1 MIIETAVRAD
11 GRADEQGL
19 LFETAAKVLL
29 WAAFFELV
37 LYRLVSRLGMHL
49 SKLAAKYESVR
60 ITFKVLSSMGFTLL
74 NLVSMLVFLVLFL
87 ALLNKVRSIGGG
99 RYDAL
104 VIPASSLLLLLTV
117 GFLIFPP
124 AMLGSV
130 VYNVIF
136 WAILMLLVADYLSV
150 PRPWSQRIMIVVYL
164 LGISGWLYYQVVSTS
179 YGLAGSLAAPPL
191 VHEINRAGEAL
202 MVLASMLVFWAYGG
216 FSLTSKNKRQQ
227 RRTIAFAL
235 TALASFLLLLFVD
248 TLAGWYDPAVA
259 ENVRKAGEGIGW
271 IFQMG
276 MGYTFYLPFA
286 LYMAGLLAWSYT
298 VVKLYTQGRYD
309 GIGIGLMFLAGYA
322 LQLSH
327 LTLMVLLGVM
337 LLTLERRRAV
347 SQAGTHAEAA
357 VLAGEHRPLLG
368 QQA

>member
-1 MIIETAVRAD
+1 MITQTAVRAD
-11 GRADEQGL
+11 SKADEQGL
-19 LFETAAKVLL
+19 LFETAARFLL

-49 SKLAAKYESVR
+49 SKLAAKYDSVR
-60 ITFKVLSSMGFTLL
+60 ITFKVLSSAGFTLL
-74 NLVSMLVFLVLFL
+74 NLVSMLVFLVLAL
-87 ALLNKVRSIGGG
+87 ALLNKVRSIGSG
-99 RYDAL
+99 RYDAVL
-104 VIPASSLLLLLTV
+104 VPAASFLLLLTV

-124 AMLGSV
+124 AMLGAV
-130 VYNVIF
+130 VYNIVF
-136 WAILMLLVADYLSV
+136 WAILALLVADYLSV

-179 YGLAGSLAAPPL
+179 YGLAGSLDAPPL

-202 MVLASMLVFWAYGG
+202 MVLASLLVFWAYGG
-216 FSLTSKNKRQQ
+216 FSLTSTNKRQQ
-227 RRTIAFAL
+227 RRTVAFAL
-235 TALASFLLLLFVD
+235 TAAASFMLLLFVD

-259 ENVRKAGEGIGW
+259 ESVRKAGEGIGW

-298 VVKLYTQGRYD
+298 VVKLYTQGRYE
-309 GIGIGLMFLAGYA
+309 GVGIGLMFLAGYA

-327 LTLMVLLGVM
+327 LTLMVLLGVL

-347 SQAGTHAEAA
+347 PRTGARTEES
-357 VLAGEHRPLLG
+357 VLAGEPHPMLG
-368 QQA
+368 QRA

>member
-1 MIIETAVRAD
+1 MITEAIRTD
-11 GRADEQGL
+11 TRADEQGL
-19 LFETAAKVLL
+19 LFDTAAKVLL

-49 SKLAAKYESVR
+49 SKLAAKYEFVR
-60 ITFKVLSSMGFTLL
+60 VLFKVLSSMGFTLL
-74 NLVSMLVFLVLFL
+74 NVVSMLVFLVLTV
-87 ALLNKVRSIGGG
+87 ALLNKVRAIGKG
-99 RYDAL
+99 RFDMI
-104 VIPASSLLLLLTV
+104 VIPAASLLLLLTV
-117 GFLIFPP
+117 GFLFFPP

-130 VYNVIF
+130 VYNVLFLVI
-136 WAILMLLVADYLSV
+136 LLVLVAEYLSA
-150 PRPWSQRIMIVVYL
+150 PRPWSQRIMIVTYL
-164 LGISGWLYYQVVSTS
+164 LGISGWLYYQIVSTS
-179 YGLAGSLAAPPL
+179 YGLAGSLEAPPL
-191 VHEINRAGEAL
+191 VHEFNRAGEAL
-202 MVLASMLVFWAYGG
+202 MVLASVMVFWAYGE
-216 FSLTSKNKRQQ
+216 FSFRTTNPRQQ
-227 RRTIAFAL
+227 RRLIAFAV
-235 TALASFLLLLFVD
+235 TAVASFLLLLFVD

-259 ENVRKAGEGIGW
+259 DSVRKAGEGIGW

-298 VVKLYTQGRYD
+298 VVRLYTQGRYE

-337 LLTLERRRAV
+337 LLTLERRRSV
-347 SQAGTHAEAA
+347 SRAGAQPEPAA
-357 VLAGEHRPLLG
+357 LGGQPSLAG

>member
-1 MIIETAVRAD
+1 MNIETAVRAD
-11 GRADEQGL
+11 GRVDEQGL

-49 SKLAAKYESVR
+49 GKLAAKYESVR

-74 NLVSMLVFLVLFL
+74 NLVSLLVFLVLSL
-87 ALLNKVRSIGGG
+87 ALLNKVRAVGSG

-104 VIPASSLLLLLTV
+104 VVPSASFLLVLTV

-124 AMLGSV
+124 AMLGAV
-130 VYNVIF
+130 VYNVVF
-136 WAILMLLVADYLSV
+136 WAILLLLVADYLSV

-179 YGLAGSLAAPPL
+179 YGLAGSLDAPPL

-202 MVLASMLVFWAYGG
+202 MVLASILVFWAYGG
-216 FSLTSKNKRQQ
+216 FSLTTKNKRQR

-235 TALASFLLLLFVD
+235 TAVASFVLLLFVD

-259 ENVRKAGEGIGW
+259 ETVRKAGEGIGW

-298 VVKLYTQGRYD
+298 VVKLYTQGRYE

-327 LTLMVLLGVM
+327 LTLMVLLGVL
-337 LLTLERRRAV
+337 LLTLERRRAAP
-347 SQAGTHAEAA
+347 QAGLRTEVSA
-357 VLAGEHRPLLG
+357 LAGDARPLLG

>member
-1 MIIETAVRAD
+1 MTIETAVKTV

-19 LFETAAKVLL
+19 LFDTAAKFLL

-74 NLVSMLVFLVLFL
+74 NLVSMLVFLVLSI
-87 ALLNKVRSIGGG
+87 ALLNKVRGIGNG

-104 VIPASSLLLLLTV
+104 VVPASSFLLLLTV

-124 AMLGSV
+124 AMLGAV
-130 VYNVIF
+130 VYNVVF
-136 WAILMLLVADYLSV
+136 WAILLLLVAEYLSI

-164 LGISGWLYYQVVSTS
+164 LGISGWLYYQVVSTT
-179 YGLAGSLAAPPL
+179 YGLAGSLEAPPL
-191 VHEINRAGEAL
+191 VHEINRAGEAF
-202 MVLASMLVFWAYGG
+202 MVLASLLVFWAYGG
-216 FSLTSKNKRQQ
+216 FSLRSKNRRQQ
-227 RRTIAFAL
+227 RRNIAFAL
-235 TALASFLLLLFVD
+235 TAAASFVLLLFVD

-259 ENVRKAGEGIGW
+259 LEVRKAGEGIGW

-298 VVKLYTQGRYD
+298 VVKLYTQGRYE
-309 GIGIGLMFLAGYA
+309 GIGLGLMFLAGYA

-327 LTLMVLLGVM
+327 LTLMVLLGVL
-337 LLTLERRRAV
+337 LLTLERRRT
-347 SQAGTHAEAA
+347 SGTSTRTDEP
-357 VLAGEHRPLLG
+357 VLAGGQHPLLG

>member
-1 MIIETAVRAD
+1 MTIETAVKTV

-19 LFETAAKVLL
+19 LFDTAAKFLL

-74 NLVSMLVFLVLFL
+74 NLVSMLVFLVLSI
-87 ALLNKVRSIGGG
+87 ALLNKVRGIGNG

-104 VIPASSLLLLLTV
+104 VVPASSGLLLLTV

-124 AMLGSV
+124 AMLGAV
-130 VYNVIF
+130 VYNVVF
-136 WAILMLLVADYLSV
+136 WAILLLLVAEYLSI

-164 LGISGWLYYQVVSTS
+164 LGISGWLYYQVVSTT
-179 YGLAGSLAAPPL
+179 YGLAGSLEAPPL
-191 VHEINRAGEAL
+191 VHEINRAGEAF
-202 MVLASMLVFWAYGG
+202 MVLASLLVFWAYGG
-216 FSLTSKNKRQQ
+216 FSLRSKNKRQQ
-227 RRTIAFAL
+227 RRNIAFAL
-235 TALASFLLLLFVD
+235 TAAASFVLLLFVD

-259 ENVRKAGEGIGW
+259 LEVRKAGEGIGW

-298 VVKLYTQGRYD
+298 VVKLYTQGRYE
-309 GIGIGLMFLAGYA
+309 GIGLGLMFLAGYA

-327 LTLMVLLGVM
+327 LTLMVLLGVL
-337 LLTLERRRAV
+337 LLTLERRRT
-347 SQAGTHAEAA
+347 SGTSTRTDEP
-357 VLAGEHRPLLG
+357 VLAGGQHPLLG

>member
-1 MIIETAVRAD
+1 MTIDTALKAD
-11 GRADEQGL
+11 GRTTEQGM
-19 LFETAAKVLL
+19 LFETAARVLL

-49 SKLAAKYESVR
+49 SKLAAKYEAVR
-60 ITFKVLSSMGFTLL
+60 VTFKVLSSMGFTLL
-74 NLVSMLVFLVLFL
+74 NLVSMLVFLVLSL
-87 ALLNKVRSIGGG
+87 VLLNKVRSIGAG

-104 VIPASSLLLLLTV
+104 LVPATSVLLLLTI

-124 AMLGSV
+124 AMLGAV
-130 VYNVIF
+130 VYNVVF
-136 WAILMLLVADYLSV
+136 WAILLVLVAEYLSV
-150 PRPWSQRIMIVVYL
+150 PRPWSQRIMIVVYF

-179 YGLAGSLAAPPL
+179 YGLAGSIDAPPL
-191 VHEINRAGEAL
+191 VHEISRAGEAL
-202 MVLASMLVFWAYGG
+202 MVLASLLVFWAYGG
-216 FSLTSKNKRQQ
+216 FSLTSTNKRQQ
-227 RRTIAFAL
+227 RRTVAFAL
-235 TALASFLLLLFVD
+235 TAVASFVLLLFVD

-259 ENVRKAGEGIGW
+259 ESVRKAGEGIGW

-298 VVKLYTQGRYD
+298 VVKLYTQGRYE

-327 LTLMVLLGVM
+327 LTLMVLLGVL

-347 SQAGTHAEAA
+347 PAGAQADEPA
-357 VLAGEHRPLLG
+357 LAGGQQHLLG
-368 QQA
+368 QRA

>member
-1 MIIETAVRAD
+1 MTIETAVRAG

-19 LFETAAKVLL
+19 LFDTAARFLL

-49 SKLAAKYESVR
+49 SKLAAKYEAVR
-60 ITFKVLSSMGFTLL
+60 VTFKVLSSMGFTLL
-74 NLVSMLVFLVLFL
+74 NLVSMLVFLVLSIM
-87 ALLNKVRSIGGG
+87 LLNKVRAIGNG
-99 RYDAL
+99 RYDAFVVPAASFLL
-104 VIPASSLLLLLTV
+104 VLTV
-117 GFLIFPP
+117 GFLLFPP
-124 AMLGSV
+124 AMLGAV

-136 WAILMLLVADYLSV
+136 WAILAVLVAEYLSV
-150 PRPWSQRIMIVVYL
+150 PRPWSQRSMIVVYL

-179 YGLAGSLAAPPL
+179 YGLAGSLEAPPL
-191 VHEINRAGEAL
+191 VHEINRAGEAF
-202 MVLASMLVFWAYGG
+202 MVLASLLVFWAYGG
-216 FSLTSKNKRQQ
+216 FSLTSTNKRQQ
-227 RRTIAFAL
+227 RRTVAFAL
-235 TALASFLLLLFVD
+235 TAVASFLLLLFVD
-248 TLAGWYDPAVA
+248 TLAGWYDPEVA
-259 ENVRKAGEGIGW
+259 LEVRKAGEGIGW

-298 VVKLYTQGRYD
+298 VVKLYTQRRYE
-309 GIGIGLMFLAGYA
+309 GIGLGLMFLAGYA

-337 LLTLERRRAV
+337 LLTLERRR
-347 SQAGTHAEAA
+347 GTGTDVRTETS
-357 VLAGEHRPLLG
+357 VLAGEQPSLLG

>member
-1 MIIETAVRAD
+1 
-11 GRADEQGL
+11 
-19 LFETAAKVLL
+19 
-29 WAAFFELV
+29 
-37 LYRLVSRLGMHL
+37 
-49 SKLAAKYESVR
+49 
-60 ITFKVLSSMGFTLL
+60 
-74 NLVSMLVFLVLFL
+74 
-87 ALLNKVRSIGGG
+87 
-99 RYDAL
+99 
-104 VIPASSLLLLLTV
+104 
-117 GFLIFPP
+117 
-124 AMLGSV
+124 
-130 VYNVIF
+130 
-136 WAILMLLVADYLSV
+136 
-150 PRPWSQRIMIVVYL
+150 MIVVYL

-179 YGLAGSLAAPPL
+179 YGLAGSVDAPPL

-202 MVLASMLVFWAYGG
+202 MVLASLLVFWAYGG
-216 FSLTSKNKRQQ
+216 FSLASTNRRQQ
-227 RRTIAFAL
+227 RRTVAFAL
-235 TALASFLLLLFVD
+235 TAVASFVLLLFVD

-298 VVKLYTQGRYD
+298 VVRLYTQGRYE

-327 LTLMVLLGVM
+327 LTLMVLLGVL

-347 SQAGTHAEAA
+347 RAGAQTEEAS
-357 VLAGEHRPLLG
+357 LAGGQQTLLG

>member
-1 MIIETAVRAD
+1 MTIETAVRAG

-19 LFETAAKVLL
+19 LFDTAAKFLL

-74 NLVSMLVFLVLFL
+74 NLVSMLVFLVLTL
-87 ALLNKVRSIGGG
+87 ALLNKVRGIGVG

-104 VIPASSLLLLLTV
+104 VVPGSSFLLLLTV

-124 AMLGSV
+124 AMLGAV
-130 VYNVIF
+130 AYNVVF
-136 WAILMLLVADYLSV
+136 WAILLLLVAQYLSV

-164 LGISGWLYYQVVSTS
+164 LGISGWLYYQVVSTT
-179 YGLAGSLAAPPL
+179 YGLAGSLQAPPL
-191 VHEINRAGEAL
+191 VHEINRAGEAC
-202 MVLASMLVFWAYGG
+202 MVLASLLVFWAYGG

-227 RRTIAFAL
+227 RRNIAFAL
-235 TALASFLLLLFVD
+235 TAAASFMLLLFVD

-259 ENVRKAGEGIGW
+259 LEVRKAGEGIGW

-298 VVKLYTQGRYD
+298 VVKLYTQGRYE
-309 GIGIGLMFLAGYA
+309 GIGLGLMFLAGYA

-327 LTLMVLLGVM
+327 LTLMVLLGVL
-337 LLTLERRRAV
+337 LLTLERRRT
-347 SQAGTHAEAA
+347 SGTGLQTNES
-357 VLAGEHRPLLG
+357 VLAGGQPPLLG